1 MSACGTVF
9 NGGSQD
15 IQIDSNVKGVEVF
28 VNGMRACKTPC
39 VLPLERSSSA
49 VVLVAKKRGYEEQQ
63 MTLKRELSSV
73 AILNLT
79 FWPSWLTDVATGGM
93 WKYNRDG
100 LYIEM
105 ENSNDGYYNH
115 GYQQQYNQP
124 RTQQR
129 YYDRYSKNDETGA
142 TEKCTKIMAELEKIG
157 RVVEKAYPGV
167 NRETW
172 LVIDASTGQNAVS
185 QAKLFDESTGLTGL
199 VLTKLDGTAK
209 GGVVVSIA
217 KEQNIPVKFVGVG
230 EAVEDIQPFMAEDF
244 AEALFSEVK

>member
-1 MSACGTVF
+1 MKKLILGLSLILSMSACGTVF

-15 IQIDSNVKGVEVF
+15 IQIDSNVKGVEIF

-105 ENSNDGYYNH
+105 EKSNDGYYNH

-142 TEKCTKIMAELEKIG
+142 KTRRFSLYNYGELKTEASTNKAGEYIKTLSELSGKQEAELITTINKSSNE
-157 RVVEKAYPGV
+157 V
-167 NRETW
+167 N
-172 LVIDASTGQNAVS
+172 LAHN
-185 QAKLFDESTGLTGL
+185 LTGI
-199 VLTKLDGTAK
+199 TH
-209 GGVVVSIA
+209 
-217 KEQNIPVKFVGVG
+217 
-230 EAVEDIQPFMAEDF
+230 
-244 AEALFSEVK
+244 